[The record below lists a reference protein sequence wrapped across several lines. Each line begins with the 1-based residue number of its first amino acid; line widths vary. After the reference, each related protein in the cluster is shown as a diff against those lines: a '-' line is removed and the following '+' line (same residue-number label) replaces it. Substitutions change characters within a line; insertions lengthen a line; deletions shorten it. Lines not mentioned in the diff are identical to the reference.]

1 MMSGLLSLSE
11 LEEEDDKRAV
21 SSMVSWL
28 LSLSDLKKKDSI
40 SEMLDSSELLLELE
54 EELELVSFVRQQAAR
69 GKIHQ

>member
-11 LEEEDDKRAV
+11 LEEEDDKRAA
-21 SSMVSWL
+21 SSMASWL

-69 GKIHQ
+69 GRIHQ